1 MPQTEYRFRDSN
13 SNLQRRLVLNT
24 NNEVEI
30 RDGNGNTLINLEKHF
45 IDHLLIPDSN
55 LTGLA
60 ADSTGVKWTSN
71 FKFKING
78 KRAKSVVLRAS
89 WSASE
94 SDSVAAIE
102 LYDIDSDSVRG
113 SKSANAWSGDYTI
126 TSLYYGTHYYTVRLN
141 ITTASATSGATVDLD
156 YVVVEVVYV

>member
-1 MPQTEYRFRDSN
+1 MGTEYRFRDN
-13 SNLQRRLVLNT
+13 
-24 NNEVEI
+24 NNELRRKVVLAGDEI
-30 RDGNGNTLINLEKHF
+30 LVVDEDDNVVIPIEEY
-45 IDHLLIPDSN
+45 IYIPIPIPDSN
-55 LTGLA
+55 QSGLA

-71 FKFKING
+71 FKFKINTDRLVG
-78 KRAKSVVLRAS
+78 VVLRAS

-126 TSLYYGTHYYTVRLN
+126 TSLYYGTHYYIVRLN